1 MNERLRI
8 EAWSIAIR
16 WSDGNEE
23 TITEVPYYVARDIDQ
38 FLDTLENEK
47 EKENDN

>member
-1 MNERLRI
+1 MNDRLRV
-8 EAWSIAIR
+8 EAWSINIR

-23 TITEVPYYVARDIDQ
+23 HITEVPYYVARTIDQ
-38 FLDTLENEK
+38 FLDEIENEK